1 MNRSLRNGA
10 TSSRRCSK
18 KMASNMLSDDL
29 REHLALTS
37 TTELLEIIGT
47 TIKDTQTTIEIL
59 TEEINL
65 RLMEQAEE

>member
-1 MNRSLRNGA
+1 
-10 TSSRRCSK
+10 
-18 KMASNMLSDDL
+18 MLSDDL